1 MRHKTISL
9 RAQEPKANMPFSC
22 QHTLHQLSTC
32 CGMQDLQNSLSAR
45 EFVWW
50 YNGHP
55 DYAKLQI
62 DLSKVMN
69 CAQFVP

>member
-1 MRHKTISL
+1 
-9 RAQEPKANMPFSC
+9 MPCSC
-22 QHTLHQLSTC
+22 QHTLLQLSTC

-62 DLSKVMN
+62 DLSKVID
-69 CAQFVP
+69 CAQSVL